1 MHINFI
7 APESGMFCF
16 VNFKKFI
23 LKNNFKND
31 IDFADYLLNRYNL
44 VVVPGSVF
52 GKKFYMRFSFGVS
65 KSNLN
70 KIIDV
75 IDMIK

>member
-1 MHINFI
+1 
-7 APESGMFCF
+7 
-16 VNFKKFI
+16 
-23 LKNNFKND
+23 
-31 IDFADYLLNRYNL
+31 
-44 VVVPGSVF
+44 VF